1 MDKDVKKL
9 ISSLLPAPPWVR
21 ADTQASM
28 HDTSR
33 LTVELKSKEI
43 AKEQATTE

>member
-9 ISSLLPAPPWVR
+9 TSSLLPTPPWVR
-21 ADTQASM
+21 VDTQASM
-28 HDTSR
+28 QDTSR

>member
-9 ISSLLPAPPWVR
+9 TSSLLPAPAWVR

-28 HDTSR
+28 QDTS
-33 LTVELKSKEI
+33 LTVHGAEE
-43 AKEQATTE
+43 